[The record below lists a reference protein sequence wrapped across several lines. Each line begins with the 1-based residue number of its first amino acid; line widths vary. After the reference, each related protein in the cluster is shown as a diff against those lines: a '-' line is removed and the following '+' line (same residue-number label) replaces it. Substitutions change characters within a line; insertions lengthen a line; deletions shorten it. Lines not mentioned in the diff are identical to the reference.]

1 MLSEGHIISHT
12 GSQVSNSV
20 KGREGGALIKF
31 FTMTGGSSKSLKS
44 ILYYNTIATICTSFF
59 GTLLLR
65 DVKIST
71 WSCAPTLKQLHISV
85 PSRLF
90 RRECLCVLHQ
100 GMVLVLVPVSSPQE
114 WYRSIVPLW
123 VLALCPWPKCGAR
136 APPSPP
142 IEGVY
147 CLPTECPLFS
157 GEGCG
162 TCGPPPEEVWP
173 PRCRL
178 WPPGPVWRA
187 AAVIG
192 KLYIF
197 KVIVSQDL
205 GEPKMMPVDRS
216 EVLSIAASYF

>member
-114 WYRSIVPLW
+114 WYRSMVPLW
-123 VLALCPWPKCGAR
+123 VLVPTALSLAEMRCPCPAL
-136 APPSPP
+136 PPYRGGLLFTYRMPP
-142 IEGVY
+142 FFRRGVWY
-147 CLPTECPLFS
+147 
-157 GEGCG
+157 
-162 TCGPPPEEVWP
+162 
-173 PRCRL
+173 L
-178 WPPGPVWRA
+178 WPAPRRGVT
-187 AAVIG
+187 AAVQAVATRPSMTGGCCNRKI
-192 KLYIF
+192 IHF
-197 KVIVSQDL
+197 
-205 GEPKMMPVDRS
+205 
-216 EVLSIAASYF
+216 

>member
-142 IEGVY
+142 IEGG
-147 CLPTECPLFS
+147 LLF
-157 GEGCG
+157 
-162 TCGPPPEEVWP
+162 TYRMPPFFRRGVWY
-173 PRCRL
+173 L
-178 WPPGPVWRA
+178 WPAPRRGVT
-187 AAVIG
+187 AAVQAVATRPSMTGGCCNRKI
-192 KLYIF
+192 IHF
-197 KVIVSQDL
+197 
-205 GEPKMMPVDRS
+205 
-216 EVLSIAASYF
+216 